1 MATELEFDQL
11 RDLARQAGLNLA
23 DDELQRLLAGV
34 NRARKQAAELR
45 AWIDRA
51 DEPAGAFNATSHGR
65 K

>member
-1 MATELEFDQL
+1 MATELEFDEL
-11 RDLARQAGLNLA
+11 RDLARQAALNLA
-23 DDELQRLLAGV
+23 DDELHRLLAGV

-51 DEPAGAFNATSHGR
+51 DEPAGSFDAASHGR